1 MIYYIIIDF
10 RNSVFL
16 LELKIIIMFDVIYLA
31 S

>member
-1 MIYYIIIDF
+1 MIFYIIIQF

>member
-1 MIYYIIIDF
+1 MIYYIIIEF

-16 LELKIIIMFDVIYLA
+16 LELKIIIMLDVIYLA

>member
-1 MIYYIIIDF
+1 MIFYIIIQF

-16 LELKIIIMFDVIYLA
+16 LELKIIIMFYVIYLA

>member
-1 MIYYIIIDF
+1 MIYYIIIEF